1 MAKIAPRATTPTQT
15 SIADLRPTDAPT
27 ETRTLCTELI
37 RWEGGC
43 QHLYVDTYGNVAT
56 AVRHRLPNAD
66 AAIALPW
73 RHRGT
78 GVAATPS
85 EIRAAFEQV
94 RTQGP
99 GHKSIAYRFASDL
112 VLAAGVAVDLAATR
126 VRRELLP
133 GLRRLCPNFDRYPL
147 PARRALV
154 DMAYDLGLGE
164 LAKFRNL
171 TAACKR
177 GDFATAAEHCHR
189 RTTRGIRNL
198 ATRNL
203 FLEAADLTVSV
214 HPPATR

>member
-1 MAKIAPRATTPTQT
+1 MARIVPRAITPAQT
-15 SIADLRPTDAPT
+15 SIADVQRTVART

-43 QHLYVDTYGNVAT
+43 QHLYVDAYGNVAT
-56 AVRHRLPNAD
+56 GLDHRLPNAD

-78 GVAATPS
+78 GVAATPG
-85 EIRAAFEQV
+85 EIRTAFEQI
-94 RTQGP
+94 REQGP
-99 GHKSIAYRFASDL
+99 GHKAIAYRFASDL
-112 VLAAGVAVDLAATR
+112 VLAAGVAIDLAATR
-126 VRRELLP
+126 VQREVLP

-154 DMAYDLGLGE
+154 DLAYDLGLRG

-171 TAACKR
+171 MAACKR

-189 RTTRGIRNL
+189 RTTRGIRNV

-203 FLEAADLTVSV
+203 FLEAADLTCPVR
-214 HPPATR
+214 PPAIR

>member
-1 MAKIAPRATTPTQT
+1 MARIAPRATTPTQT
-15 SIADLRPTDAPT
+15 SIAGLRSTVPPT

-43 QHLYVDTYGNVAT
+43 QHLYVDKYGNVAT
-56 AVRHRLPNAD
+56 AVGHRLPNAD

-85 EIRAAFEQV
+85 EISAAFEQV
-94 RTQGP
+94 RAQGP

-112 VLAAGVAVDLAATR
+112 VLAAGVAVDLVATR
-126 VRRELLP
+126 VQREFLP
-133 GLRRLCPNFDRYPL
+133 GLRRLCPNFDRCPL

-154 DMAYDLGLGE
+154 DMAYDLGVVG
-164 LAKFRNL
+164 LAKFRIL
-171 TAACKR
+171 IAACKR

-189 RTTRGIRNL
+189 RMTRGIRNV

-203 FLEAADLTVSV
+203 FREAADLSLSV
-214 HPPATR
+214 QPPATR